1 MKLLSNLFAPLGGL
15 WSFLTNFETLYKY
28 GDPVM
33 TAKIIETNN
42 GYALLDKSD
51 LTIGT
56 YSRRRDAVRGA
67 ARRGFSVAA

>member
-1 MKLLSNLFAPLGGL
+1 MKFLSNL
-15 WSFLTNFETLYKY
+15 WSFLTNLETLHKY
-28 GDPVM
+28 GEKNM
-33 TAKIIETNN
+33 TAKIIETTD